1 MNGKSFKMCNFQTFN
16 KWNDECSLR
25 SFKNKIKFYT
35 NLIQQQNEL
44 SKDNRMV
51 YNQ

>member
-1 MNGKSFKMCNFQTFN
+1 MNDKPFKKCNFQTFN

-25 SFKNKIKFYT
+25 SFKNKIKWSTTET
-35 NLIQQQNEL
+35 NDKM
-44 SKDNRMV
+44 SKDNLMG